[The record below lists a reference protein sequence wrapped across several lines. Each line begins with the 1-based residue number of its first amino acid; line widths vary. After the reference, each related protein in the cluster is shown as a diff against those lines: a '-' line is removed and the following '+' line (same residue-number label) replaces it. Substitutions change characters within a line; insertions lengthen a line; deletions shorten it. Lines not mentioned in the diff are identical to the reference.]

1 MNRAGVLR
9 ASAATQ
15 SFLFISFWIIPAN
28 AQLASRAQVQS
39 HQQLTF
45 AMEGVPLSHLLDL
58 PKNAL
63 QVIRKNTFVLSCL
76 AAGLSPEDIPGEW
89 FVASE
94 VHLRD
99 TKEAD
104 LLVVPR
110 QSTQSPADNA
120 CLFHAHSMPFWIL
133 IRNKTGYTVVLEEHV
148 QILRVLPSTS
158 KGYRN
163 IETQLSNL
171 NESTTWLFRFD
182 GDQYVATKK
191 ASIPTQ

>member
-9 ASAATQ
+9 AKAEAQ
-15 SFLFISFWIIPAN
+15 SFLVISFWIIPAN
-28 AQLASRAQVQS
+28 AQLASTAQVQS
-39 HQQLTF
+39 HEQLTF
-45 AMEGVPLSHLLDL
+45 AMEGVPLSHPLDL

-63 QVIRKNTFVLSCL
+63 QVIRKNPFVLRCL
-76 AAGLSPEDIPGEW
+76 AEGSSPGDIPGEW

-94 VHLRD
+94 VHLRG

-110 QSTQSPADNA
+110 ESTQSPTDNA

-133 IRNKTGYTVVLEEHV
+133 IRNKTRYTVVLEEHV

-171 NESTTWLFRFD
+171 DESATWLFRFD

-191 ASIPTQ
+191 TSIPTQ